1 MLEEANGQHKYQNWY
16 IGVEGGGV
24 GYSSLW
30 VECKQLKTIF
40 SYRQRKEENCC
51 SWSSKQEG
59 IFGFKI

>member
-1 MLEEANGQHKYQNWY
+1 MDSINTKTGILELR
-16 IGVEGGGV
+16 GGGV
-24 GYSSLW
+24 VYSSLW
-30 VECKQLKTIF
+30 VECKQLKNSF